1 VVKTSAADP
10 EQTLALGEEST
21 AVTILVVHIVWM
33 CIQSE
38 LCEKSPRRAVSVI
51 KVSQYQFKASKLNS
65 YYLTDI
71 VNLIRTSGD
80 YDMPCKRFLLYPQ
93 ISLLALLQGCGGVG
107 VLPTGST
114 ISVQSDPPG
123 ATVYLM
129 GKSVGETPLKI
140 KQMDVFPT
148 VYDQDKKNLYGII
161 QIKKPGCQDF
171 NKRVS
176 SGVVGKG
183 IDAKLDCGTKSTG
196 QPAMMAPEQTPEKTP
211 EHTPEHTPEQTPEKT
226 PEHTPEQ
233 TPEKTPEHTPE
244 QTLPKTIKQRLL
256 RLNELRDEGLITEEE
271 YRNARKGILDA
282 L

>member
-1 VVKTSAADP
+1 
-10 EQTLALGEEST
+10 
-21 AVTILVVHIVWM
+21 
-33 CIQSE
+33 
-38 LCEKSPRRAVSVI
+38 
-51 KVSQYQFKASKLNS
+51 
-65 YYLTDI
+65 
-71 VNLIRTSGD
+71 
-80 YDMPCKRFLLYPQ
+80 
-93 ISLLALLQGCGGVG
+93 
-107 VLPTGST
+107 
-114 ISVQSDPPG
+114 
-123 ATVYLM
+123 M

-196 QPAMMAPEQTPEKTP
+196 QPAMMAPEQTPE
-211 EHTPEHTPEQTPEKT
+211 HTPEQTPEKT

-233 TPEKTPEHTPE
+233 TPEKTPEKTPE
-244 QTLPKTIKQRLL
+244 HTLEQALPKTIKQRLL